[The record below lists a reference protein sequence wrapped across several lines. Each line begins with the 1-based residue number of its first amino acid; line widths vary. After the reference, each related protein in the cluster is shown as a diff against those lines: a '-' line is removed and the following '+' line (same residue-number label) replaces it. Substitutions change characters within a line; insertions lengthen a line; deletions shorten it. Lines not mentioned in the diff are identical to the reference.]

1 MPTHYDTLGVSK
13 SASIDEIKTAYRK
26 LCMKYHPDV
35 ASSSS
40 SSSSRTGA
48 QSSSSNVNKFKRIS
62 EAYSILGND
71 TKRRRYDFDM
81 SESGIQEL
89 RKKAAA
95 RAKNAAAG
103 GGGASSS
110 FAATLP
116 RNVLIGGILG
126 IAGVTIIRSILPNQ
140 ENNDNEHHEQ
150 HTGKKRLVEAWLNP
164 RTNLWEKPKP
174 WDAEYQRLQPVL
186 QFVPRDQV
194 VDNNNNNDSGNGRR

>member
-13 SASIDEIKTAYRK
+13 SASTDEIKKAYRK
-26 LCMKYHPDV
+26 LCMQYHPDV

-40 SSSSRTGA
+40 STTSTA
-48 QSSSSNVNKFKRIS
+48 QSKNADKFKRIS
-62 EAYSILGND
+62 EAYSILGNEN
-71 TKRRRYDFDM
+71 KRRRYNFDI

-89 RKKAAA
+89 RKKAAKA
-95 RAKNAAAG
+95 RGTAG
-103 GGGASSS
+103 GGGNS

-126 IAGVTIIRSILPNQ
+126 IAGVTIIRSIMPEK
-140 ENNDNEHHEQ
+140 ENDDTHHE

-164 RTNLWEKPKP
+164 KTKRWEKPRP
-174 WDAEYQRLQPVL
+174 WDQEYQRLQPVL

-194 VDNNNNNDSGNGRR
+194 DGGGGKR

>member
-1 MPTHYDTLGVSK
+1 MPTHYDTLGVSP
-13 SASIDEIKTAYRK
+13 SASTDEIKKAYRK

-40 SSSSRTGA
+40 SSTSSTT
-48 QSSSSNVNKFKRIS
+48 QSKNAEKFKRIS
-62 EAYSILGND
+62 AAYSILGNEN
-71 TKRRRYDFDM
+71 KRRRYNFDI

-95 RAKNAAAG
+95 AAKARAAG
-103 GGGASSS
+103 GGGGNS

-116 RNVLIGGILG
+116 RNVLIGGMLG
-126 IAGVTIIRSILPNQ
+126 VAGVTFIRSMMPEK
-140 ENNDNEHHEQ
+140 ENEDVHHE

-164 RTNLWEKPKP
+164 KTNRWEKPSP
-174 WDAEYQRLQPVL
+174 WDEEYQRLQPVL

-194 VDNNNNNDSGNGRR
+194 DGGGKR

>member
-13 SASIDEIKTAYRK
+13 SASIDEIKKAYRK
-26 LCMKYHPDV
+26 LCMQYHPDV

-40 SSSSRTGA
+40 SKST
-48 QSSSSNVNKFKRIS
+48 QSKNAEKFKSIS

-71 TKRRRYDFDM
+71 DKRRRYNFDI
-81 SESGIQEL
+81 SESGIEEL

-95 RAKNAAAG
+95 AAKARAG
-103 GGGASSS
+103 GGGNS

-126 IAGVTIIRSILPNQ
+126 IAGVAFIRSIMPNK
-140 ENNDNEHHEQ
+140 ENDDTHHE
-150 HTGKKRLVEAWLNP
+150 HTGKKRLVEAWHNP
-164 RTNLWEKPKP
+164 KTNQWEKPRP
-174 WDAEYQRLQPVL
+174 WDQEYQRIQPVL

-194 VDNNNNNDSGNGRR
+194 DGGKR

>member
-13 SASIDEIKTAYRK
+13 SASIDEIKTAYRQ

-40 SSSSRTGA
+40 SSSS
-48 QSSSSNVNKFKRIS
+48 SSNSDKFKRIS

-71 TKRRRYDFDM
+71 NKRRRYDFDI

-95 RAKNAAAG
+95 RAKSAAAGGG

-140 ENNDNEHHEQ
+140 ENNDDEHHEQ

-194 VDNNNNNDSGNGRR
+194 VDNNNNHNRGNGRR

>member
-13 SASIDEIKTAYRK
+13 SASIDEIKTAYRQ

-40 SSSSRTGA
+40 SSSS
-48 QSSSSNVNKFKRIS
+48 SSNSDKFKRIS

-71 TKRRRYDFDM
+71 NKRRRYDFDI

-95 RAKNAAAG
+95 RAKSAAAG

-126 IAGVTIIRSILPNQ
+126 VAGVTIIRSMLPNQ
-140 ENNDNEHHEQ
+140 ENNDDKYHEQ

-194 VDNNNNNDSGNGRR
+194 VDNNNNHNRGNGRR

>member
-40 SSSSRTGA
+40 LGGA
-48 QSSSSNVNKFKRIS
+48 QSTSNVNKFKRIS

-95 RAKNAAAG
+95 RAKNAAA

-164 RTNLWEKPKP
+164 RTNLWEKP
-174 WDAEYQRLQPVL
+174 
-186 QFVPRDQV
+186 
-194 VDNNNNNDSGNGRR
+194 

>member
-35 ASSSS
+35 SASSSS
-40 SSSSRTGA
+40 SSSGA
-48 QSSSSNVNKFKRIS
+48 QQSSSSNVNKFKRIS

-71 TKRRRYDFDM
+71 IKRRRYDFDM

-95 RAKNAAAG
+95 RAKSAAA

-126 IAGVTIIRSILPNQ
+126 VAGVTIIRSILPNQ
-140 ENNDNEHHEQ
+140 ENNDDEHHEQ

-174 WDAEYQRLQPVL
+174 WDAEYQRLRPVL

-194 VDNNNNNDSGNGRR
+194 VYDSNNNRGNGRR